1 MPPFIDAC
9 IVAEN
14 VLYLTLSQLGHFQ
27 PHESARP
34 QGVYGWIVV
43 EGKLEW
49 DSGENQAAV
58 REGVGLLFKWLLMFK
73 CQSM

>member
-1 MPPFIDAC
+1 MPPSFDAC
-9 IVAEN
+9 IVTEK

-27 PHESARP
+27 LHESARS

-49 DSGENQAAV
+49 DLGENQAAV